1 MVVVGMRV
9 VMIVMGHNYCDI
21 GCSFGDNGDNGGCDK
36 LRVVVVMMMIVVALV
51 KLVVMKVFL

>member
-1 MVVVGMRV
+1 MVVVGMKV
-9 VMIVMGHNYCDI
+9 VMIVLGHDDCDN
-21 GCSFGDNGDNGGCDK
+21 GCSVGDNGDNGGCDK

>member
-1 MVVVGMRV
+1 MVVVGVKV
-9 VMIVMGHNYCDI
+9 VMIVVGHDDSDN
-21 GCSFGDNGDNGGCDK
+21 GFSDNGDNGGCDK